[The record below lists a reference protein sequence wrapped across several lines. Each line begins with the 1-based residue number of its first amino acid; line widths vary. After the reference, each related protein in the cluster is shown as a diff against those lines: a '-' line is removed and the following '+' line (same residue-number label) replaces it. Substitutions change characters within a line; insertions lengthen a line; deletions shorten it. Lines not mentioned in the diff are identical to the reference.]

1 MALKYAPNKKK
12 RNDIGERGDK
22 EPGEGDVSGAGV
34 PGPLSGGRSR
44 AEGKR
49 IWGHW
54 RTGHKTTIRL
64 KVTCVPKAV
73 TEPGRDAS
81 KFTWG

>member
-1 MALKYAPNKKK
+1 MPQTK
-12 RNDIGERGDK
+12 REEMILE
-22 EPGEGDVSGAGV
+22 EGVTKNLGAGVSGAGV
-34 PGPLSGGRSR
+34 PGPLTGGRSR

-54 RTGHKTTIRL
+54 RTGQKTTTRL

-73 TEPGRDAS
+73 TELGSDAS